1 MRRLIALALVGAVL
15 SSCSTGTPPAA
26 PTIGTFGAAPNVITL
41 GDSTTL
47 SWTVAGA
54 VQLSVQPGNVD
65 VTGSTSLVVSPAATT
80 SYVLTATNSVG
91 SVQASTSVT
100 VDMTGES
107 EKRTVLAAE
116 GGTITVGGA
125 TLVIPPGALDFDT
138 EVTLSVG
145 TPPTHRADDP
155 LQAQGPLVTVD
166 LGGAGLLAAATLQA
180 PYVPTSD
187 VYYVISEDTEVE
199 SGELDGVRIRAAPGA
214 VEAGS
219 RFVPGREGAPIAT
232 QDLKTVAFEIFDPG
246 RFTVTVIPRP
256 TEGVGSLSL
265 QVPFYWQAGYP
276 WCSPTAVSMALNY
289 FQPLPGFEASAS
301 IPGGRLSNFYLASLL
316 DQDATSGS
324 WVASFFE
331 AAGVPTDRYSWLRW
345 DADLIPSD
353 AFSAYV
359 VLTTTGVFGLFPQK
373 PLVTTSD
380 AASHAFVITG
390 LSADGIYIN
399 DSNAR
404 WDGTHPSLTWNE
416 FRTQN
421 QIGTVKDELGTLMVF
436 GDPRP
441 ENQRRGSLE
450 IAPPT
455 AEDVSRTI
463 LFRNPSGS
471 TVSAWMWDAQPFEH
485 GYFFDDQSG
494 RGMLSVDPEFGRI
507 VPRSSQLEAGF
518 NVVNVTNVDLEFDV
532 YARVYLG
539 GALKVERSALDVA
552 VGSYDR
558 AQVDLDLGDLGVLTG
573 AIASPMDG
581 RLEIEL
587 RQGGVVQD
595 VKAIEFKLGPN
606 PQGAPTPSIDAP
618 SYGITTLVN
627 VPLVFA
633 GGATDPYYLAS
644 PTGAVPASRLSW
656 WQGGTKLAD
665 GRFMNRSHAQ
675 VGTYTY
681 TLRVVGEY
689 GEVATK
695 DILVNVIDPT
705 PVPGA
710 VVIDYPSDGA
720 SFGYYNEMELNLVGH
735 AFDNDGSAVPG
746 DRLSWKINDGFGD
759 EEIGTGTSQVV
770 TVYGHCTGR
779 TYTITMTA
787 RKGDGSPIGS
797 KVITIEVTAPP
808 C

>member
-15 SSCSTGTPPAA
+15 SSCTTGAPPAA
-26 PTIGTFGAAPNVITL
+26 PTIGAFTAAPNMITL

-47 SWTVAGA
+47 SWTVSGA
-54 VQLSVQPGNVD
+54 VQLSVHPGNVD
-65 VTGSTSLVVSPAATT
+65 VTGSTSLVVSPVATT
-80 SYVLTATNSVG
+80 SYVLTATNAAG

-100 VDMTGES
+100 VDVTGES

-125 TLVIPPGALDFDT
+125 TLVIPPDALDFDT

-145 TPPTHRADDP
+145 APASQRADDP
-155 LQAQGPLVTVD
+155 LQAAGPLVSVD
-166 LGGAGLLAAATLQA
+166 LGGAALLAAATLQA
-180 PYVPTSD
+180 PYVPASD
-187 VYYVISEDTEVE
+187 VFYVIAEDTEVE

-214 VEAGS
+214 VEGGA
-219 RFVPGREGAPIAT
+219 RFVPGEDRAPLT
-232 QDLKTVAFEIFDPG
+232 MQDLATVAFEIFDPG

-289 FQPLPGFEASAS
+289 FQPLPGFEPSAS

-316 DQDATSGS
+316 DQDATSGA
-324 WVASFFE
+324 WVASFLE
-331 AAGVPTDRYSWLRW
+331 AAGVPTERYSWLRW

-353 AFSAYV
+353 EFSAYV

-373 PLVTTSD
+373 PLITTSD
-380 AASHAFVITG
+380 AAAHAFVITG

-404 WDGTHPSLTWNE
+404 WNGTHPSLTWE
-416 FRTQN
+416 QFRTQN
-421 QIGTVKDELGTLMVF
+421 QLGTVKEELGTLMVF

-441 ENQRRGSLE
+441 ENERRGSLE

-455 AEDVSRTI
+455 GEDASRTI
-463 LFRNPSGS
+463 RFRNASGS
-471 TVSAWMWDAQPFEH
+471 TVSNWMWDAQPFEH

-494 RGMLSVDPEFGRI
+494 RGMLKADAEFGRV
-507 VPRSSQLEAGF
+507 VPRSSQLDTSF
-518 NVVNVTNVDLEFDV
+518 NIVNVTNLDLTYDV
-532 YARVYLG
+532 YGRVYLG

-552 VGSYDR
+552 VGSYERERIDFGF
-558 AQVDLDLGDLGVLTG
+558 GDLGGLAG
-573 AIASPMDG
+573 AITAPVDG

-587 RQGGVVQD
+587 RQGGILQD
-595 VKAIEFKLGPN
+595 IKAIEFKLGPN
-606 PQGAPTPSIDAP
+606 PEGAPTPSIERP
-618 SYGITTLVN
+618 SYGITTLLN
-627 VPLVFA
+627 VPLDFIGSA
-633 GGATDPYYLAS
+633 YDPWYITS
-644 PTGAVPASRLSW
+644 NTGNVDASRLSW
-656 WQGGTKLAD
+656 WQGGTMLA
-665 GRFMNRSHAQ
+665 GGKYMTRSHAA
-675 VGTYTY
+675 VGQYTY
-681 TLRVVGEY
+681 TLRAVGEY

-695 DILVNVIDPT
+695 DLLVNVIDPT
-705 PVPGA
+705 PEPGA
-710 VVIDYPSDGA
+710 VVIDYPANGA
-720 SFGYYNEMELNLVGH
+720 GFGYYNEMVLNLVGH
-735 AFDNDGSAVPG
+735 AFDADGSAVPG
-746 DRLSWKINDGFGD
+746 DRLFWKINDGFGD
-759 EEIGTGTSQVV
+759 EEIGTGTSQAVM
-770 TVYGHCTGR
+770 VYGHCTGR